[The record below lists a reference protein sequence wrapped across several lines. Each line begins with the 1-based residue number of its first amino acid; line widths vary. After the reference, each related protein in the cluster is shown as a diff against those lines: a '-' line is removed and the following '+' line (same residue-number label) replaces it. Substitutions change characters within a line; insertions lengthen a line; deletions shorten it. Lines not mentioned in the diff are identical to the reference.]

1 MGAVLEGKVKSITNF
16 GAFIALPENK
26 TGMVHIS
33 EIANAYVSDIRQH
46 LTEGQDVKVMVIN
59 LDGGKVNLSIK
70 RLEPKPQAPARPN
83 FRREGGEGRP
93 ERPDRGNFR
102 RENNAPQQQRTAPVR
117 AAAPV
122 PPPAPKT
129 KDQQFEDMMKAFMSE
144 SDSKLSGIIEDLD
157 FSVRTYNCL
166 KRAQINTVG
175 DLVAKTMDEMIKVR
189 NLGKKSLE
197 EIIEKLDEMGLHL
210 KDQAD

>member
-1 MGAVLEGKVKSITNF
+1 MEEVNTFMELTVGAVLEGKVKSITNF
-16 GAFIALPENK
+16 GAFIALPDNK

-33 EIANAYVSDIRQH
+33 EIANAYVNDIRQH

-70 RLEPKPQAPARPN
+70 RLEPKPQNTGRPN
-83 FRREGGEGRP
+83 FRREGGENREGRP
-93 ERPDRGNFR
+93 ERQDRNNFR
-102 RENNAPQQQRTAPVR
+102 SNPAPRPAPAR

-144 SDSKLSGIIEDLD
+144 SDSKLSGMRADH
-157 FSVRTYNCL
+157 RT
-166 KRAQINTVG
+166 
-175 DLVAKTMDEMIKVR
+175 
-189 NLGKKSLE
+189 KSRRR
-197 EIIEKLDEMGLHL
+197 
-210 KDQAD
+210 